1 VFGVNQDGE
10 QFPLTMMHAR
20 QERKP

>member
-1 VFGVNQDGE
+1 VFGVNQDSE